1 MLLEPTALASALRYL
16 AETLEQDYAR
26 DPAPLFAEAGFPIER
41 TQESGARVS
50 QRAARRLWELSV
62 VATGDPACGLHV
74 GRRIRPEGLHAL
86 GYAWMS
92 SRNLVDA
99 LNRFCRY
106 AEVLITLPVNLA
118 LTGGPEGYR
127 FTATF
132 PDPAHQPHEAG
143 VDATLLAL
151 VSLASQAVGKPVR
164 PLAVWLQRDACRAD
178 RARYTAAFGAPVT
191 FGAPVNGLLIDTATA
206 EALLPTDNPAI
217 AAAVDQVAER
227 YVASLQAQPVA
238 ANVRDM
244 LVELLPTGAAGQET
258 VARRLNRSL
267 STLQRQLQAEGL
279 SYRTVV
285 DTTRRNLAEAYL
297 GDKRFSQAE
306 IAYLLGFSDQSSFSR
321 AYRRWT
327 GKSPG
332 RLERRLEA
340 VEQHH
345 HKPEHQAGR
354 RTTDNADEGIE
365 VAHETAVKHQ
375 NEQTS

>member
-26 DPAPLFAEAGFPIER
+26 DPAPLFAEAGFPMDR
-41 TQESGARVS
+41 THESGARVS
-50 QRAARRLWELSV
+50 QRAARRLWELSIA
-62 VATGDPACGLHV
+62 ATGDPACGLNV

-99 LNRFCRY
+99 FNRFCRY

-118 LTGGPEGYR
+118 LTERSLRAIDLPPPFR
-127 FTATF
+127 IRPISRTR
-132 PDPAHQPHEAG
+132 Q
-143 VDATLLAL
+143 
-151 VSLASQAVGKPVR
+151 VSMQRCWRWCRWPVR
-164 PLAVWLQRDACRAD
+164 RRGNRSGPWRSGCSTPCRTD

-227 YVASLQAQPVA
+227 YVASLQPQPVA

-244 LVELLPTGAAGQET
+244 LIELLPTGEAGQET

-285 DTTRRNLAEAYL
+285 DTTRRSLAEAYL

-327 GKSPG
+327 GQSPG
-332 RLERRLEA
+332 R
-340 VEQHH
+340 
-345 HKPEHQAGR
+345 AG
-354 RTTDNADEGIE
+354 ADD
-365 VAHETAVKHQ
+365 
-375 NEQTS
+375 

>member
-16 AETLEQDYAR
+16 AESIEQDYAL
-26 DPAPLFAEAGFPIER
+26 DPAPLFAKAGFPRER
-41 TQESGARVS
+41 THQSGARVS
-50 QRAARRLWELSV
+50 QRAARHLWDLSV
-62 VATGDPACGLHV
+62 AATGDPACGLNV

-99 LNRFCRY
+99 FTRLCRY
-106 AEVLITLPVNLA
+106 AEVLVTIPLSWTLQREA
-118 LTGGPEGYR
+118 SGYR

-151 VSLASQAVGKPVR
+151 VSLAGQAAGKPLR
-164 PLAVWLQRDACRAD
+164 PLAVWFQHPCRTE

-191 FGAPVNGLLIDTATA
+191 FDAPTNGLLIDTAAA

-217 AAAVDQVAER
+217 AAAIDQVAER
-227 YVASLQAQPVA
+227 YVAALQAQPVA

-244 LVELLPTGAAGQET
+244 LVQLLPTGEAGQET

-267 STLQRQLQAEGL
+267 STLQRPLQAEGL
-279 SYRTVV
+279 SYRQVI
-285 DTTRRNLAEAYL
+285 DQTRHSLARAYL

-327 GKSPG
+327 GQSPG
-332 RLERRLEA
+332 RAEQRSGP
-340 VEQHH
+340 VEQQDHQ
-345 HKPEHQAGR
+345 PEHEAGG
-354 RTTDNADEGIE
+354 RTADNADEGVE
-365 VAHETAVKHQ
+365 VAHGKATRGK
-375 NEQTS
+375 N

>member
-16 AETLEQDYAR
+16 AESLEQDYAQ
-26 DPAPLFAEAGFPIER
+26 DPAPLFAKAGFSMER
-41 TQESGARVS
+41 THQSGARVS
-50 QRAARRLWELSV
+50 QRAVRHLWDLSV
-62 VATGDPACGLHV
+62 AATADPACGLNV
-74 GRRIRPEGLHAL
+74 GRRVRLEGLHAL

-99 LNRFCRY
+99 FTRLCRY
-106 AEVLITLPVNLA
+106 AEVLVTIPLSWTLQREA
-118 LTGGPEGYR
+118 EGYR

-143 VDATLLAL
+143 IDATLLAL
-151 VSLASQAVGKPVR
+151 VLLAGQAARKPLR
-164 PLAVWLQRDACRAD
+164 PLAVWFQHACRTE

-191 FGAPVNGLLIDTATA
+191 FDVPTNGLLIDHTTA
-206 EALLPTDNPAI
+206 EVLLPTDNPAI
-217 AAAVDQVAER
+217 AAAIDQVADR
-227 YVASLQAQPVA
+227 YIAALQAQPVA

-244 LVELLPTGAAGQET
+244 LVQLLPTGEVGQET

-279 SYRTVV
+279 SYRKVI
-285 DTTRRNLAEAYL
+285 DQTRHSLARAYL

-327 GKSPG
+327 GQSPG
-332 RLERRLEA
+332 RAEKPLRPPEQQDHQPEQEA
-340 VEQHH
+340 D
-345 HKPEHQAGR
+345 GR
-354 RTTDNADEGIE
+354 TADDADEGVE
-365 VAHETAVKHQ
+365 VAHKAAGKKQ
-375 NEQTS
+375 K